1 MCQSFRSLFICLITW
16 LYPDCLLH
24 HLNFHFI
31 NAGEKKNP
39 SRICSRSPHAL
50 LAHIPSTDGASVS
63 LNRKSWYLRLIS
75 PGWVFDFPSTVFC
88 PNLFSYRVLRYS
100 QLFLSLNS
108 LDFAKWQFLPLPR
121 PPPPIPS
128 FLKADELIRSK
139 SCEKS
144 FKITWKEASGAKALS
159 FFSSTLLMEEQ
170 LLYHTCSGSVVHYDH
185 IWSP

>member
-1 MCQSFRSLFICLITW
+1 MSLSPLEASKVRAQSQKYCICCSLGTGPTMCQSFRSLFICLITW

-139 SCEKS
+139 SFCC
-144 FKITWKEASGAKALS
+144 FVRN
-159 FFSSTLLMEEQ
+159 LLK
-170 LLYHTCSGSVVHYDH
+170 
-185 IWSP
+185 